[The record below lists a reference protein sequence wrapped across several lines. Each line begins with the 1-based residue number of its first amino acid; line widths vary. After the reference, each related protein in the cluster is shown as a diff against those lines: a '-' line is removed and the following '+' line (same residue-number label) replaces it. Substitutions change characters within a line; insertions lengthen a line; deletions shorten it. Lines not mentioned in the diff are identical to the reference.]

1 MQINH
6 CPKTNFRENMNDWHS
21 IRFLLIGAVATIV
34 VASSASLFIQTS
46 YAFDDRQSNGQQ
58 DCKSIQGKG
67 PVGRGDYSGTSTR
80 MDRGLSDF
88 GWMARFGP
96 NNGDDGNG
104 GNSGNSGH
112 DGSDGHA
119 RSADDGTN
127 GRAGIARTICVL
139 VDPDIVIPSN
149 VPISYV
155 MSRPNWDNA
164 IINPLAHLDAIKSN
178 QN

>member
-6 CPKTNFRENMNDWHS
+6 CPKTNFREYMNNWHS
-21 IRFLLIGAVATIV
+21 IRFLLIGAVAAIV

-46 YAFDDRQSNGQQ
+46 YAFNDRQSNEKQ

-67 PVGRGDYSGTSTR
+67 PIGGREDFSGSGTRTE
-80 MDRGLSDF
+80 RGLSDF

-96 NNGDDGNG
+96 NNADDGNV
-104 GNSGNSGH
+104 GNGGNSGH

-119 RSADDGTN
+119 RSGEDGTN
-127 GRAGIARTICVL
+127 GRAGTARTICVI

-164 IINPLAHLDAIKSN
+164 IINPLAHLK
-178 QN
+178 

>member
-1 MQINH
+1 MQINY
-6 CPKTNFRENMNDWHS
+6 CPKTKFRENMNDWHS
-21 IRFLLIGAVATIV
+21 IRFLLIGAVATIA

-46 YAFDDRQSNGQQ
+46 YAFDDRQSNAQQ

-67 PVGRGDYSGTSTR
+67 SVGGREDFSGTGTR
-80 MDRGLSDF
+80 TDRGLSDF
-88 GWMARFGP
+88 GWMARFGS
-96 NNGDDGNG
+96 NNGDGGNDGNG
-104 GNSGNSGH
+104 GYGGH

-127 GRAGIARTICVL
+127 GRAGTARTICVI
-139 VDPDIVIPSN
+139 VDPDLVIPSN

-164 IINPLAHLDAIKSN
+164 IINPLAHLK
-178 QN
+178 

>member
-1 MQINH
+1 
-6 CPKTNFRENMNDWHS
+6 MNNWHS

-46 YAFDDRQSNGQQ
+46 YAFNDRQSNGQQ

-67 PVGRGDYSGTSTR
+67 PIGGREDFSGSGTRTE
-80 MDRGLSDF
+80 RGLSDF

-96 NNGDDGNG
+96 NNADDGNV
-104 GNSGNSGH
+104 GNGGNSGH

-119 RSADDGTN
+119 RSGEDGTN
-127 GRAGIARTICVL
+127 GRAGTARTICVI

-164 IINPLAHLDAIKSN
+164 IINPLAHLK
-178 QN
+178 

>member
-6 CPKTNFRENMNDWHS
+6 CPKTNFRENMNNWHS

-46 YAFDDRQSNGQQ
+46 YAFNDRQSNEQQ

-67 PVGRGDYSGTSTR
+67 PIGGREDFSGSGTRTE
-80 MDRGLSDF
+80 RGLSDF

-96 NNGDDGNG
+96 NNADDGYVG
-104 GNSGNSGH
+104 KGGNSGH

-119 RSADDGTN
+119 RSGEDGTN
-127 GRAGIARTICVL
+127 GRAGTARTICVI

-164 IINPLAHLDAIKSN
+164 IINPLAHLK
-178 QN
+178 

>member
-1 MQINH
+1 MH
-6 CPKTNFRENMNDWHS
+6 LTTGRAM
-21 IRFLLIGAVATIV
+21 A
-34 VASSASLFIQTS
+34 
-46 YAFDDRQSNGQQ
+46 QQ

-67 PVGRGDYSGTSTR
+67 SVGGRENSLVEPVHERIEVYLTLAGWQNLGR
-80 MDRGLSDF
+80 
-88 GWMARFGP
+88 

-104 GNSGNSGH
+104 GNGGNSGH

-119 RSADDGTN
+119 RSVDDGTN
-127 GRAGIARTICVL
+127 GRAGTARTICVL

-164 IINPLAHLDAIKSN
+164 IINPLAHLTNRVPPEFESSN
-178 QN
+178 

>member
-1 MQINH
+1 MH
-6 CPKTNFRENMNDWHS
+6 LTTDKAMDSKTARAFKEKV
-21 IRFLLIGAVATIV
+21 LLEGEIIV
-34 VASSASLFIQTS
+34 EP
-46 YAFDDRQSNGQQ
+46 
-58 DCKSIQGKG
+58 C
-67 PVGRGDYSGTSTR
+67 TR
-80 MDRGLSDF
+80 TDRGLSDF

-139 VDPDIVIPSN
+139 
-149 VPISYV
+149 
-155 MSRPNWDNA
+155 
-164 IINPLAHLDAIKSN
+164 
-178 QN
+178 

>member
-6 CPKTNFRENMNDWHS
+6 CPKTNFRENMNNWHS

-46 YAFDDRQSNGQQ
+46 YAFDDRQGNEQQ

-67 PVGRGDYSGTSTR
+67 PIGGREDFSGSGTQTE
-80 MDRGLSDF
+80 RGLSDF

-96 NNGDDGNG
+96 NNADDGNV
-104 GNSGNSGH
+104 GNGGNSGH

-119 RSADDGTN
+119 RSGEDGTN
-127 GRAGIARTICVL
+127 GRAGTARTICVI

-164 IINPLAHLDAIKSN
+164 IINPLAHLK
-178 QN
+178 